1 MDETWRSELAEFIA
15 IPSVSADPAHRE
27 DVKRAGEW
35 VCDFIRRI
43 GGTAE
48 LTPFG
53 EKELALGD
61 IPAST
66 DPDNAPTVLVYGHFD
81 VQPPAPLDLWES
93 DPFELTISDEWAYA
107 RGITDDKGQLFIL
120 LKAAQKLVEA
130 NALPVNLRFACDGE
144 EEIGGHTIVD
154 YLEIDDRGAN
164 AGIIFDGGM
173 VRVDVPAF
181 ELATRGLIAF
191 DVKVTTGERDLHSGM
206 YGGAALN
213 AIHVLMQLLR
223 RGRSPAR
230 TDCCPSRCAQGIAAP
245 TPEELESWKA
255 LPSGAG
261 RAVVARRAPA
271 RPERG
276 RAVQHPH
283 ARRALRRRERHHRR
297 QARAPQHDALGARVR
312 RDHVRLAPGQDVQ
325 TIGTAVEK
333 LMRDAAPPG
342 ADVDIKWEGA
352 PPGLMRPD
360 SPAIQLG
367 LKAFERVLGVKPLLV
382 RSGGTLPIVP
392 ALADRGIATVLTGFA
407 LPESNVHSPNEKFLV
422 RYFEQ
427 GVDTAAAMYTRVQG
441 PAARPSGSV
450 VVAAGQPR
458 VTELA
463 HRVDDRQERRALLR
477 QLVLDARRRL
487 GIAAPLEHSL
497 LLECAQTLGEGAR
510 ADAAAR
516 LLELREAPR
525 PFGEIVDEQGRPLRA
540 DDLGGGGYGTGRRL
554 VDGVHRPVH
563 GSNCS
568 RSPQTWKG
576 AGTGLDLRDPEAGDR
591 PEALGAA
598 CRPGRRRHRR
608 PPRGR

>member
-1 MDETWRSELAEFIA
+1 MDETWRNELSEFLA

-43 GGTAE
+43 GGTAD

-66 DPDNAPTVLVYGHFD
+66 DPENAPTVLVYGHFD

-93 DPFELTISDEWAYA
+93 EPFELTIKDEWAYA
-107 RGITDDKGQLFIL
+107 RGIADDKGQLFIL

-154 YLEIDDRGAN
+154 YLKIDEQGAN

-173 VRVDVPAF
+173 VRMDVPAF
-181 ELATRGLIAF
+181 SLATRGLIAF

-213 AIHVLMQLLR
+213 AIHVLMQIFEAVTAGPNGLLPEPLR
-223 RGRSPAR
+223 V
-230 TDCCPSRCAQGIAAP
+230 GITAP
-245 TPEELESWKA
+245 TPEELQSWEA
-255 LPSGAG
+255 LPSGEDELSSQG
-261 RAVVARRAPA
+261 A
-271 RPERG
+271 RPLDPNAAEQFNIRTLAEPSADVNG
-276 RAVQHPH
+276 IIGGKPGLRNTTLSVH
-283 ARRALRRRERHHRR
+283 ASGEIT
-297 QARAPQHDALGARVR
+297 
-312 RDHVRLAPGQDVQ
+312 VRLAPGQDVQ
-325 TIGTAVEK
+325 TIGKAVEK

-427 GVDTAAAMYTRVQG
+427 GVDTAAAMYT
-441 PAARPSGSV
+441 
-450 VVAAGQPR
+450 
-458 VTELA
+458 EYK
-463 HRVDDRQERRALLR
+463 
-477 QLVLDARRRL
+477 
-487 GIAAPLEHSL
+487 
-497 LLECAQTLGEGAR
+497 
-510 ADAAAR
+510 
-516 LLELREAPR
+516 
-525 PFGEIVDEQGRPLRA
+525 
-540 DDLGGGGYGTGRRL
+540 DLPKT
-554 VDGVHRPVH
+554 
-563 GSNCS
+563 
-568 RSPQTWKG
+568 
-576 AGTGLDLRDPEAGDR
+576 
-591 PEALGAA
+591 
-598 CRPGRRRHRR
+598 
-608 PPRGR
+608 